1 MKLSKNVYVDDD
13 DDESL
18 QQHIINSN
26 DFYVCRFFEKYFS
39 YILKCSSFFLV
50 GSVLNGSYSMYV
62 FTQFNEYL
70 IEFIND
76 KSYRPLRGVVE
87 WKEI

>member
-1 MKLSKNVYVDDD
+1 MF
-13 DDESL
+13 
-18 QQHIINSN
+18 Q
-26 DFYVCRFFEKYFS
+26 
-39 YILKCSSFFLV
+39 FFLV